1 MHVLSAHPGLRSQ
14 CNDRRRAHQG
24 TRTRDGALETLAWEQ
39 ASSKLHDALPYDGK
53 DQSVEHLHALRVK
66 AGYGGHLDVK
76 LDDEVPRVASSRGV
90 SAKQDRDGL

>member
-1 MHVLSAHPGLRSQ
+1 MHVLRAHPGLRSQ

-53 DQSVEHLHALRVK
+53 DQ
-66 AGYGGHLDVK
+66 
-76 LDDEVPRVASSRGV
+76 
-90 SAKQDRDGL
+90 